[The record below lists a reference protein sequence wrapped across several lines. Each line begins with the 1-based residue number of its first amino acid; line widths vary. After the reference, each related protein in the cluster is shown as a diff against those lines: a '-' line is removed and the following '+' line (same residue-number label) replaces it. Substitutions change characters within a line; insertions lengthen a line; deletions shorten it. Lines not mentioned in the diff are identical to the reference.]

1 MRSLQ
6 VEQAKIGGP
15 EGGNQMSAQ
24 AVSGKASD
32 VMNTKVISI
41 LVGTMLNEVVKL
53 LAGKHIGGL
62 PVVDETQRVVGMIT
76 EKDLVEYA
84 SKVHVVSFMD
94 SSGWVSPHTSMGEKV
109 TKKQGFELLKTTP
122 VEKVMSHKV
131 ITVMPE
137 TAATEVAR
145 LMKKKKVNRIPVVD
159 RNGVLC
165 GIIARDD
172 LINYLA
178 GID

>member
-1 MRSLQ
+1 MR
-6 VEQAKIGGP
+6 
-15 EGGNQMSAQ
+15 AQ
-24 AVSGKASD
+24 SVSGKASD
-32 VMNTKVISI
+32 VMNTNVISI
-41 LVGTMLNEVVKL
+41 QVGTMLNEVVKL

-62 PVVDETQRVVGMIT
+62 PVVDENLRVVGVIT
-76 EKDLVEYA
+76 EKDLVEYV

-94 SSGWVSPHTSMGEKV
+94 SSGWVSPHTSLDEKV
-109 TKKQGFELLKTTP
+109 TQKQGFELLKITP

-131 ITVMPE
+131 VTVLPE
-137 TAATEVAR
+137 TSAAEVAR

-159 RNGVLC
+159 GNGVLC